1 MGATGT
7 GRLANN
13 ITMIRPALTNLAN
26 WYGVK
31 LDSSGFVVSLTLRS
45 NRLRGRLPES
55 LGLLS
60 RLEYCD
66 LYNNSLCGPVPSSV
80 AKLTKLKDLYLT
92 ENRAL
97 DIPSRAELQSLLPKC
112 RLRI

>member
-1 MGATGT
+1 M
-7 GRLANN
+7 ANN
-13 ITMIRPALTNLAN
+13 ITAIRPALTNLAN

-31 LDSSGFVVSLTLRS
+31 LDSGGYVVSLTLRS
-45 NRLRGRLPES
+45 NRLRGPLPES
-55 LGLLS
+55 LGLLA

-66 LYNNSLCGPVPSSV
+66 FYNNSLCGPVPPSV
-80 AKLTKLKDLYLT
+80 AKLTRLKDLYLT

-97 DIPSRAELQSLLPKC
+97 DIPSRAELQGMVPQC